1 MGFIIINGDKYHT
14 TFREKFFSNAETTRH
29 KRQPFGMA
37 ISILA
42 VNIRVV
48 IDKVLVAG
56 VVRGVYIDYIDFA
69 LVGVSESGKGFEV
82 VALDKYMVGSIG
94 IIGDNGATIYLFQY
108 RQLGAQTLLHL
119 FRFVLPNKTVGLCLV
134 EKPEQRRA
142 FIIGQALQGLDS
154 VNQFISVSRFHA
166 ICWFIIKRKLHRS
179 I

>member
-56 VVRGVYIDYIDFA
+56 VVRRIYIDYVDFPG
-69 LVGVSESGKGFEV
+69 VGICEGGKRFEV
-82 VALDKYMVGSIG
+82 VALD
-94 IIGDNGATIYLFQY
+94 
-108 RQLGAQTLLHL
+108 
-119 FRFVLPNKTVGLCLV
+119 
-134 EKPEQRRA
+134 
-142 FIIGQALQGLDS
+142 
-154 VNQFISVSRFHA
+154 
-166 ICWFIIKRKLHRS
+166 
-179 I
+179 